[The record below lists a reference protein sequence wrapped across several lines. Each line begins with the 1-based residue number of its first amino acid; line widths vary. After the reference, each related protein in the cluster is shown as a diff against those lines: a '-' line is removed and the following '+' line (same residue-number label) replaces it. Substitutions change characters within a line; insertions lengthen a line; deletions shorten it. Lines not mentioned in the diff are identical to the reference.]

1 MESSGGSSTLIID
14 QVKSLHACL
23 LRLEDA
29 PAVPRFDIEWL
40 RLRCEDTIRYSGE
53 TQRQS
58 LQQLQIDVS
67 QFVNEFPGLI
77 PV

>member
-1 MESSGGSSTLIID
+1 MSAID
-14 QVKSLHACL
+14 QVKFLHACL
-23 LRLEDA
+23 LWLEDA
-29 PAVPRFDIEWL
+29 HAAPRLDIEWL

-67 QFVNEFPGLI
+67 QFVKEFPGLI
-77 PV
+77 PTEIVKYFV